1 MHPSDGPL
9 SISVTKL
16 QGAADY
22 RTWKRTFEI
31 QLSAKRKYGF
41 FDGSVIRSATDA
53 VEASQWD
60 TCNNMVISWIHN
72 NVSDNIKSSV
82 LFINNASDIWKQLE
96 KRFSLTNGSR
106 KYKLNRDL
114 FNSKQNGMKVSEY
127 FTSLSSLWEEIDSMN
142 VLPTVTAMTP
152 EINKLF
158 SAVEVMKQVS
168 KLFQFLNGL
177 DEAYGAQRSQLL
189 MMAPLPTVE
198 VACAAVLQEE
208 SQKEVLSHVGI
219 GDNDMIAMYSRG
231 SKDKVPICSS
241 CGRKGY
247 PTDKCWEVTGNYPK
261 WHSKHKLNLNQRS
274 NVGKWSGNK
283 GESSRM
289 ANNVLTIHNS
299 HVSTTGTTFEVDS

>member
-1 MHPSDGPL
+1 MATNRVSITDLQIPLFMHPSDGPL

-41 FDGSVIRSATDA
+41 LDGSVIRSATDA

-60 TCNNMVISWIHN
+60 TCNNMIISWIHN
-72 NVSDNIKSSV
+72 NVSDSIKSSV

-106 KYKLNRDL
+106 KYKLNKDL
-114 FNSKQNGMKVSEY
+114 FNSKQNGVKL
-127 FTSLSSLWEEIDSMN
+127 LSAIE
-142 VLPTVTAMTP
+142 A
-152 EINKLF
+152 
-158 SAVEVMKQVS
+158 MKQES

-198 VACAAVLQEE
+198 VACAAVLQEK

-219 GDNDMIAMYSRG
+219 GDNDVIAMYSRG

-241 CGRKGY
+241 FGRKGH
-247 PTDKCWEVTGNYPK
+247 PTDKC
-261 WHSKHKLNLNQRS
+261 
-274 NVGKWSGNK
+274 
-283 GESSRM
+283 
-289 ANNVLTIHNS
+289 
-299 HVSTTGTTFEVDS
+299 